1 MINKE
6 ITYNIMY
13 IWEYIKKENM
23 KAVSITTLRSNIKYF
38 IDMVS
43 ESSEVIIIPRNKED
57 DAVVMMSIKE
67 YNSLTETS
75 YLLSTEANRNRL
87 QTAIEQIENK
97 QTISYKEIEKA
108 IQKIKK

>member
-1 MINKE
+1 LRIVGSAL
-6 ITYNIMY
+6 
-13 IWEYIKKENM
+13 
-23 KAVSITTLRSNIKYF
+23 AVKIKYF

-57 DAVVMMSIKE
+57 DAVVLMSIKE

-97 QTISYKEIEKA
+97 QTVSYKEIEKA

>member
-1 MINKE
+1 
-6 ITYNIMY
+6 
-13 IWEYIKKENM
+13 
-23 KAVSITTLRSNIKYF
+23 
-38 IDMVS
+38 MVS

>member
-1 MINKE
+1 
-6 ITYNIMY
+6 
-13 IWEYIKKENM
+13 
-23 KAVSITTLRSNIKYF
+23 
-38 IDMVS
+38 MVS

-57 DAVVMMSIKE
+57 DAVVLMSIKE